1 MEVIYLDEKV
11 DFSKKRTVIGLG
23 NFDGFHKGHIHLLK
37 EIKNISKKNAL
48 ISSLLIFRT
57 HTDEIF
63 NKKDYKY
70 LSFLSDKF
78 EILKNFG
85 IDRVFVKSFD
95 VDFSNKTKEEFIK
108 FLTEE
113 LGVSCIV
120 VGDDYTFGRNAEGNV
135 EWLGKNK
142 EKYKLE
148 TGIVSQLKIG
158 EILVK
163 TSQIKEFLSEG
174 KICFANEFLGRPY
187 TVKGIVVDG
196 NKIGRTMSFP
206 TANID
211 TSSYFLPKEGVY
223 FTKIEIKGQKYPSLT
238 SIGKNPT
245 FNLGVEKFEV
255 YILDFFSFIYGETV
269 KISFL
274 EFMREIKKFN
284 GKSELIEQIKKDKK
298 NAYKLKCIYKKYFI

>member
-11 DFSKKRTVIGLG
+11 DFSKERTVIGLG

-95 VDFSNKTKEEFIK
+95 VDFSNKTKEEFLK

-113 LGVSCIV
+113 LGVFCIV

-135 EWLGKNK
+135 EWLEKNK

-163 TSQIKEFLSEG
+163 TSQIKEFLWLACGPFTPTVRPRPRPGRAHSPRPRQGRCPQETQRPSRRPPSPR
-174 KICFANEFLGRPY
+174 NRSPSSRSPPGRP
-187 TVKGIVVDG
+187 D
-196 NKIGRTMSFP
+196 KIGR
-206 TANID
+206 AH
-211 TSSYFLPKEGVY
+211 V
-223 FTKIEIKGQKYPSLT
+223 
-238 SIGKNPT
+238 
-245 FNLGVEKFEV
+245 
-255 YILDFFSFIYGETV
+255 
-269 KISFL
+269 
-274 EFMREIKKFN
+274 
-284 GKSELIEQIKKDKK
+284 
-298 NAYKLKCIYKKYFI
+298 